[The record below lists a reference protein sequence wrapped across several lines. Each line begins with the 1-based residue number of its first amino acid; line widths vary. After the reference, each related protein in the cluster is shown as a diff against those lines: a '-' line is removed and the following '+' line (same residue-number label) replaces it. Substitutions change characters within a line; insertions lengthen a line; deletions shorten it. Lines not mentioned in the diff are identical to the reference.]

1 MKLELKTNFQEKS
14 FIVQPGR
21 THSRRRQSLPHTE
34 RSCLFPHHLPLMQ
47 PERWRGQ
54 VSCGQDRWAGKRV
67 AGNQHHALVSSL
79 MTHLLDPAER
89 PAWETFSMSPKVSAN
104 GHLGAGVQGKVLFLF
119 TGNSTCEKKKKMS
132 FSGQAHSSRP
142 NVGFSG
148 IAWDRSQWMIDIG
161 SSIDLIWSASLRE
174 LLLYYYYVIKSLCTW
189 VWQVYCNADGYHAKS
204 MKA

>member
-89 PAWETFSMSPKVSAN
+89 PARETLLCPQRSPLMGTWEPESRERYCFCSLAIQPV
-104 GHLGAGVQGKVLFLF
+104 
-119 TGNSTCEKKKKMS
+119 KKKKRS
-132 FSGQAHSSRP
+132 VLRTSTQQSSKR
-142 NVGFSG
+142 GFLWHCLRSVTVN
-148 IAWDRSQWMIDIG
+148 DRHRVKYWFNLECFPEGTACFIITM
-161 SSIDLIWSASLRE
+161 
-174 LLLYYYYVIKSLCTW
+174 
-189 VWQVYCNADGYHAKS
+189 
-204 MKA
+204 